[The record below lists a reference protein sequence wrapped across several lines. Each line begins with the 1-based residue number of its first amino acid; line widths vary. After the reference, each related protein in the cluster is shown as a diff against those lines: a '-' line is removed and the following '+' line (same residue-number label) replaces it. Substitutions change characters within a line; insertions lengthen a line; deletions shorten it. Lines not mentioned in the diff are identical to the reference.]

1 MTRRAI
7 LVLAVIVVAAAS
19 LAGGLYDKWQ
29 RTSFISPE
37 SGLPDHRAFLFEE
50 ALSTAQENYAGQID
64 IEALGTSSIRGM
76 LHTLDPHSA
85 FFTKTQFDE
94 LQTETNSRIH
104 GIGVTIVRRY
114 DRVYIIST
122 TPGGPGHRAG
132 LRYGDAITRIDGVNV
147 ENWATDQVM
156 HRVRGEKGA
165 PVELVIE
172 RPGAPEPIS
181 VRLVREEVKLPTVRN
196 ACMYGDTGI
205 GYIALTGGF
214 SNKTEEEL
222 TRALAQLKEE
232 GMRQLVLDLRGNP
245 GGLLDQATRVA
256 QKFLPSGKRILEV
269 RGRDDHYPN
278 RVYVVPDS
286 NVPETMPL
294 VLIVNNQTASASEV
308 VAGALQDTDRAL
320 IVGENSFG
328 KGLVQS
334 VNRVWGGAGL
344 TLTVAKYYTPSGR
357 SIQRDYS
364 LVSFYDYYLRRTE
377 DGRQS
382 SEPQHGEALR
392 TDLGRPVFGGGGITP
407 DYEVKPARQSSR
419 LFFGIFNFVRQLTA
433 GQIAGLREYKISETR
448 HKSRL
453 SSEDLARYPVTDQLI
468 AALRQHLAAK
478 RSFNVTDEFFNS
490 KLDYIRAQLRR
501 EIMTAAFGLEVGEQ
515 AYLPE
520 DVQFRKAVESLDQ
533 ARMLADNARRAM
545 LDRQ

>member
-7 LVLAVIVVAAAS
+7 LVIAVVLVAAAS
-19 LAGGLYDKWQ
+19 LTGGIYEKWQ
-29 RTSFISPE
+29 RSSLISTE
-37 SGLPDHRAFLFEE
+37 SGLPDHRTFLFEE
-50 ALSTAQENYAGQID
+50 ALSTTEENYAGNLDVETI
-64 IEALGTSSIRGM
+64 GTFAIRGM

-85 FFTKTQFDE
+85 FFTKKEFDD

-132 LRYGDAITRIDGVNV
+132 LRYGDSITRIDGVNV
-147 ENWATDQVM
+147 ENWKTEQVM

-165 PVELVIE
+165 GVEMVIE
-172 RPGAPEPIS
+172 RPGVPDPIT

-196 ACMYGDTGI
+196 VYMYGDTGI

-222 TRALAQLKEE
+222 TRALIQLKEE
-232 GMRQLVLDLRGNP
+232 GMRQLILDLRGNP
-245 GGLLDQATRVA
+245 GGLLDQATRIA

-269 RGRDDHYPN
+269 RGRDDHYQN
-278 RVYVVPDS
+278 RVYQVPENND
-286 NVPETMPL
+286 PETMPL
-294 VLIVNNQTASASEV
+294 VLLVNNQTASASEV

-364 LVSFYDYYLRRTE
+364 MISFYDYYLRRTE
-377 DGRQS
+377 DGRQM

-407 DYEVKPARQSSR
+407 DYEIKPALQSSR
-419 LFFGIFNFVRQLTA
+419 LFFGTFSFVRQLVA
-433 GQIAGLREYKISETR
+433 GQITGLREYRISETR
-448 HKSRL
+448 HKSKL
-453 SSEDLARYPVTDQLI
+453 TAEDLARYPVTDQLI
-468 AALRQHLAAK
+468 SALRQYIAP
-478 RSFNVTDEFFNS
+478 RRDFNVTDEFFNS

-501 EIMTAAFGLEVGEQ
+501 ELMTAAFGLEVGEQ
-515 AYLPE
+515 AYLP
-520 DVQFRKAVESLDQ
+520 DDIQFRKAVEYIDQ
-533 ARMLADNARRAM
+533 ARLLADNARRAM
-545 LDRQ
+545 ADRQ